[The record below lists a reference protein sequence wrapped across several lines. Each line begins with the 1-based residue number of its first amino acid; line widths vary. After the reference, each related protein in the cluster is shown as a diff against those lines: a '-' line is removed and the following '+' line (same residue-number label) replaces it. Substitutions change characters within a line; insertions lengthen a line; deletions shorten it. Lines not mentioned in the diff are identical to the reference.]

1 MTAEITMKR
10 NGKEYKN
17 ILNMEDFTDIWDM
30 VKQVEELMD
39 DSQYHLVDV
48 TVYDSGGETYEV

>member
-10 NGKEYKN
+10 NEKEYKN

-39 DSQYHLVDV
+39 VSQYHLVDV
-48 TVYDSGGETYEV
+48 TVHENGVKI

>member
-1 MTAEITMKR
+1 MIAQITMKR
-10 NGKEYKN
+10 NGKEFKN

-30 VKQVEELMD
+30 VKQVEELMS

-48 TVYDSGGETYEV
+48 AVYDSGVKI

>member
-10 NGKEYKN
+10 NGKEFKN
-17 ILNMEDFTDIWDM
+17 VLNMEDFTDIWDM
-30 VKQVEELMD
+30 VKQVEELMS

-48 TVYDSGGETYEV
+48 TVYDSGVKI